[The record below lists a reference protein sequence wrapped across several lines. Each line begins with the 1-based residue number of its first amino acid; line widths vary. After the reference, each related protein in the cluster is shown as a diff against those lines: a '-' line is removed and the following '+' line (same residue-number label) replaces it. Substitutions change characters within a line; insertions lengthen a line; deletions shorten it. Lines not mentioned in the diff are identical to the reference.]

1 MSNEKL
7 IEEFI
12 SGFCITSQNK
22 NSLYNILTPIILSK
36 KFLKNRKEKKEFV
49 ENVLEL
55 KLAEYAYNSKTILLG
70 KIISEIEGAEV
81 DRAFHMNEKVE
92 NFLIELIKANKEVDD
107 GKTNNRKVKKSSKSF
122 FSNWNEY
129 INSSNKNSNVD

>member
-22 NSLYNILTPIILSK
+22 NSLYNILTPIIISR
-36 KFLKNRKEKKEFV
+36 KFLENRKEKKEFV

-55 KLAEYAYNSKTILLG
+55 HLSEYAYNSKIILLG
-70 KIISEIEGAEV
+70 KIISEIEGLEV

-92 NFLIELIKANKEVDD
+92 SFLMELIKANKDIND
-107 GKTNNRKVKKSSKSF
+107 SKINNKKVKKSSKSF

-129 INSSNKNSNVD
+129 INSSNKNNNAY